1 MGKKGSFS
9 SHGAVKVALFNL
21 IYQRYHK
28 ANEADSYT
36 NVTLHQNVFFR
47 CGEKVIFESD
57 RKLSSV
63 KENISFFS
71 TRNVLLFG
79 LKETS

>member
-1 MGKKGSFS
+1 M
-9 SHGAVKVALFNL
+9 KVALFNL

-57 RKLSSV
+57 RKLSLG
-63 KENISFFS
+63 KEKIPFFS
-71 TRNVLLFG
+71 KRKCLSFQLDLLPLLFG